1 MAKNKPIKKKVKKK
15 KISKTEKKL
24 VGKKR
29 YQQSKRNKLYKDLNN
44 IEAYLSTI
52 KADKTDKKSK
62 DKYYKLDNL
71 PEKIQKQIKSKFYK
85 KNSKVD
91 LIKFKTIKNYFF
103 DEVYKVNKEIDF
115 LAEKIEKRFK
125 KSPKISKTTVKK
137 TREEISIS
145 IGRGW
150 EIDSNVKPLIFD
162 NDNVLTIN
170 GFNKYKN
177 AYDILKLIEMDKLQ
191 MQTYD
196 LMYIVGRGN
205 EYRIEIQHQDYELN
219 E

>member
-44 IEAYLSTI
+44 IEAYLNTI